1 MQAAAS
7 APFGRS
13 PTTSLIGQPMRQTR
27 RRSVRLRLKK
37 EGTLRSRCHHRPVQY
52 LNNII
57 EQDHR
62 AIKRRV
68 NAKQGFREF
77 QAARRTIG
85 CLLAEWTNQ
94 GSRDVRRKP
103 GQRSRDQ
110 QSGPNCGRVWV
121 LPTHPNRL
129 ELIPGTEMKAHKVEW
144 ATGDTFNLMAPILNF
159 TIQEVLDSDF
169 RLPAPNR
176 GTISKS
182 RGELI
187 VRQSTA
193 PPKESQ

>member
-1 MQAAAS
+1 
-7 APFGRS
+7 
-13 PTTSLIGQPMRQTR
+13 
-27 RRSVRLRLKK
+27 
-37 EGTLRSRCHHRPVQY
+37 
-52 LNNII
+52 
-57 EQDHR
+57 
-62 AIKRRV
+62 
-68 NAKQGFREF
+68 
-77 QAARRTIG
+77 
-85 CLLAEWTNQ
+85 
-94 GSRDVRRKP
+94 
-103 GQRSRDQ
+103 
-110 QSGPNCGRVWV
+110 
-121 LPTHPNRL
+121 
-129 ELIPGTEMKAHKVEW
+129 MKAHKVEW